1 MLYINC
7 TTTKQGMSSCFSS
20 ENGKII
26 PMSYQNYGVVFN
38 IKSTQQD
45 NHCPN
50 CGSKKILIHEYHQK
64 SIHGGSFNET
74 PVYYDFPHRR
84 FICEDCDS
92 TFMERF
98 EPLPLYSRK
107 IMDVAYA
114 IIHAMAKRTLSDVS
128 DSYGISPQ
136 SISRIMTEYCK
147 KEEEIRLKGRYRYL
161 SMDEIFYKRASEGEA
176 LYYWVLNDIS
186 EYGRVKTI
194 MIEIGRNKEDVVKR
208 LEKLSN
214 TDKITAVCIDMWR
227 PYLDAIEKVLP
238 NACVVIDGFHVLQ
251 LAEREFEKLRKRLG
265 NSPDEKKALKTDAKL
280 LTTNLFKLKNN
291 DLDKVECYLKLY
303 PELEKA
309 YFLHQELYEFYHMRD
324 YEQAFQYIANW
335 SEEVLNSGIKELKNV
350 LNSIENWLPYIMN
363 KFIYRI
369 SNGKTEG
376 KNNLIRTIRRQ
387 GFHYGLVMLRA
398 RIYAHDERQ
407 IKKRWQLKQRKYA
420 VKQNILLSTQ
430 LKYKGIF

>member
-1 MLYINC
+1 
-7 TTTKQGMSSCFSS
+7 
-20 ENGKII
+20 
-26 PMSYQNYGVVFN
+26 
-38 IKSTQQD
+38 
-45 NHCPN
+45 
-50 CGSKKILIHEYHQK
+50 
-64 SIHGGSFNET
+64 
-74 PVYYDFPHRR
+74 
-84 FICEDCDS
+84 
-92 TFMERF
+92 
-98 EPLPLYSRK
+98 
-107 IMDVAYA
+107 
-114 IIHAMAKRTLSDVS
+114 
-128 DSYGISPQ
+128 
-136 SISRIMTEYCK
+136 
-147 KEEEIRLKGRYRYL
+147 
-161 SMDEIFYKRASEGEA
+161 
-176 LYYWVLNDIS
+176 
-186 EYGRVKTI
+186 
-194 MIEIGRNKEDVVKR
+194 
-208 LEKLSN
+208 
-214 TDKITAVCIDMWR
+214 MWR

-238 NACVVIDGFHVLQ
+238 NACVVIDGFHVFQ

-265 NSPDEKKALKTDAKL
+265 NSPDEKKALKTDAQL

-324 YEQAFQYIANW
+324 HEQAFQYIANW

-376 KNNLIRTIRRQ
+376 KNNLIRTIKRQ